1 VTQPTKTDRVLSVL
15 FGPKNTSE
23 LFMTLVGLVLLAAM
37 TFFLLPLAPVL
48 VLLAAMT
55 FFLLPLAPVLVALWA
70 AGKIR
75 GDPPHVEAAHAA

>member
-48 VLLAAMT
+48 V
-55 FFLLPLAPVLVALWA
+55 ALWA